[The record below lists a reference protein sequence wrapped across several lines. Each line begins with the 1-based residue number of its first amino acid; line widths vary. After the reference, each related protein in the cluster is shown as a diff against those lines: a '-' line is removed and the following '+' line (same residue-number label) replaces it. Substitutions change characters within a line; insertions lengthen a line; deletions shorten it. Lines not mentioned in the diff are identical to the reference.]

1 MRVSSVA
8 DVPPGEV
15 RVFEANGGSICL
27 ANVAGRF
34 FAIDNVCTH
43 DGGTLGE
50 GILVGDAVECPRHG
64 ALFDVTSGQA
74 KTLPAVRGV
83 RRYEVRIV
91 GDDVQIA
98 LDE

>member
-64 ALFDVTSGQA
+64 ARFQVETGRVLA
-74 KTLPAVRGV
+74 LPAVMPV
-83 RRYEVRIV
+83 RSYPVRIEADAV
-91 GDDVQIA
+91 EVDV
-98 LDE
+98 